1 MNNSS
6 HKKKVIVF
14 DIDGVILDSI
24 DLVRQDLLLR
34 RPSMTE
40 EEFKEIFLEN
50 FWTGLVKFK
59 EKFSIGEL
67 SQEER
72 SEREAQR
79 LLVRHE
85 IQIFDGMKE
94 AIESLAKRYILVVNS
109 SGYKKHIEIPL
120 RVSGVLGF
128 FDFVASKEVSQDK
141 IEKFN
146 FILDKYKVTPR
157 EVLFVTDTIGD
168 IRDSDRAGI
177 DAVAVTWGVHDRSD
191 FEKQKFKLLV
201 GVIDQVRDIEKITDS
216 NFLAQSLH
224 S

>member
-1 MNNSS
+1 MNNQSR
-6 HKKKVIVF
+6 KKKVIVF

-50 FWTGLVKFK
+50 FWTGLIKFK
-59 EKFSIGEL
+59 EKFSIEQL

-72 SEREAQR
+72 NEREAQR

-85 IQIFDGMKE
+85 IQVFEGIKE
-94 AIESLAKRYILVVNS
+94 ALENLAKKYILVVNS
-109 SGYKKHIEIPL
+109 SCYKEHIEIPL
-120 RVSGVLGF
+120 RASGVLGF
-128 FDFVASKEVSQDK
+128 FDFIASKEVSQDK

-146 FILDKYKVTPR
+146 FILNKYDVAPG

-177 DAVAVTWGVHDRSD
+177 DSLAVTWGVHDRSD
-191 FEKQKFKLLV
+191 FEKQRFERLV
-201 GVIDQVRDIEKITDS
+201 DIIDMVGDIEKVADS
-216 NFLAQSLH
+216 YFSQSE
-224 S
+224 

>member
-1 MNNSS
+1 MNNALN
-6 HKKKVIVF
+6 KKKVIVF

-34 RPSMTE
+34 RPTMTE

-50 FWTGLVKFK
+50 FWTGLLKFK
-59 EKFSIGEL
+59 EKFSIKEL

-94 AIESLAKRYILVVNS
+94 ALESLAKRYILVVNS
-109 SGYKKHIEIPL
+109 SGYKEHIEIPL
-120 RVSGVLGF
+120 KASGVLGF

-141 IEKFN
+141 IEKFK
-146 FILDKYKVTPR
+146 FILDKYKVTQS

-168 IRDSDRAGI
+168 VRDSDRAGI
-177 DAVAVTWGVHDRSD
+177 DSIAVTWGVHDRND
-191 FEKQKFKLLV
+191 FEKQEFQHLIGIIDTV
-201 GVIDQVRDIEKITDS
+201 GDTI
-216 NFLAQSLH
+216 FP
-224 S
+224 

>member
-1 MNNSS
+1 MSNLLN
-6 HKKKVIVF
+6 KKKVVVF
-14 DIDGVILDSI
+14 DVDGVILDSI

-50 FWTGLVKFK
+50 FWTGLTKFK

-85 IQIFDGMKE
+85 IKVFEGMKE
-94 AIESLAKRYILVVNS
+94 ALQCVSQKYTLVVNS
-109 SGYKKHIEIPL
+109 SGYKEHIEIPL
-120 RVSGVLGF
+120 QASGVLRF
-128 FDFVASKEVSQDK
+128 FNFIASKEVSVDK
-141 IEKFN
+141 IEKFE
-146 FILDKYKVTPR
+146 FIMDKYDVSP
-157 EVLFVTDTIGD
+157 EDVLFVTDTIGD

-177 DAVAVTWGVHDRSD
+177 DAIAVTWGVHNRDD
-191 FEKQKFKLLV
+191 FEKQKFQHLI
-201 GVIDQVRDIEKITDS
+201 GIIDTVDDLGKMAES
-216 NFLAQSLH
+216 F
-224 S
+224 